1 MNVLETN
8 SKLGKRIRL
17 TEVQWDHIAYKHKEI
32 IDQIEKIKRVLEDPD
47 TIYFSPSEDNYQYCK
62 LYRETP
68 VTEKYLLLVVKHLN
82 GEGFVITAFFVS
94 RIKVKGKVQAYAKED
109 IH

>member
-1 MNVLETN
+1 MNVLETD
-8 SKLGKRIRL
+8 SRLGKRIRL

-32 IDQIEKIKRVLEDPD
+32 IDQIEKIKQVLEDPD